1 LNEKKG
7 FFMKRVY
14 DDDDDEDNDMD
25 IDYGDV
31 LGGAGLSDTPAV
43 PSASSSSST
52 GPSLVSMG
60 LPEGVDLNLTRG
72 DFHNDEIFYAYKR
85 MASFLAIALYVEH
98 HEPLQ
103 RGDFCFG
110 QEITDEQLQEE
121 VFFPPASDRPPK
133 LHL

>member
-1 LNEKKG
+1 
-7 FFMKRVY
+7 MKRDH
-14 DDDDDEDNDMD
+14 DDDDDDNDMD

-31 LGGAGLSDTPAV
+31 LAAEGLSDTPNV
-43 PSASSSSST
+43 PSASAA

-85 MASFLAIALYVEH
+85 FCSFLAIALHVEH

-110 QEITDEQLQEE
+110 QEITDEQAQEE

>member
-1 LNEKKG
+1 
-7 FFMKRVY
+7 MKRDHDE
-14 DDDDDEDNDMD
+14 DDDDNDMD

-31 LGGAGLSDTPAV
+31 LAEGLSDTPMV
-43 PSASSSSST
+43 PSASAAA

-72 DFHNDEIFYAYKR
+72 DFHNDEIFFAYKR
-85 MASFLAIALYVEH
+85 FCSFLAIALHVEH

-110 QEITDEQLQEE
+110 QEITDEQAQEE